1 MSGLSREPRL
11 PASFPIFTAS
21 RPQLHGKRLN
31 RKMLGK
37 TCDPGMLLEERG
49 GSSEWIVTLPGAWT
63 EGTGGRDGVS
73 THVMACFQGE
83 LGRVSMRAGGHCAAC
98 TSSSTCGKLESGR
111 CTSQGGRDF
120 SLRDVNR
127 ASIW

>member
-1 MSGLSREPRL
+1 MTQGCCLRKEGAVVGGLLPCPR
-11 PASFPIFTAS
+11 
-21 RPQLHGKRLN
+21 
-31 RKMLGK
+31 
-37 TCDPGMLLEERG
+37 PG
-49 GSSEWIVTLPGAWT
+49 T
-63 EGTGGRDGVS
+63 EGTGGGDGVS

-98 TSSSTCGKLESGR
+98 TASSTCSKLGSGR
-111 CTSQGGRDF
+111 CMSRGGRDF

>member
-1 MSGLSREPRL
+1 MRKEGAVLGGLL
-11 PASFPIFTAS
+11 PY
-21 RPQLHGKRLN
+21 
-31 RKMLGK
+31 
-37 TCDPGMLLEERG
+37 PG
-49 GSSEWIVTLPGAWT
+49 PGI

-111 CTSQGGRDF
+111 CMSQGGRDF